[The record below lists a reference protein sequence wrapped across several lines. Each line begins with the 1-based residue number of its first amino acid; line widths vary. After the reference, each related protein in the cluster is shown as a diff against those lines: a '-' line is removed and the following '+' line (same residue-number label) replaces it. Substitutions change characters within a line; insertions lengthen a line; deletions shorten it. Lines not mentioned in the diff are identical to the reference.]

1 MGKST
6 AYDTNDAHD
15 DGLQCFS
22 KGVRHSALETR
33 GGAMGREPKERKA
46 VKERCRYEA
55 RSAYLFP
62 NISPCSYRDRRAAR
76 P

>member
-1 MGKST
+1 MR
-6 AYDTNDAHD
+6 
-15 DGLQCFS
+15 DG
-22 KGVRHSALETR
+22 V
-33 GGAMGREPKERKA
+33 MGREPKERKA

-62 NISPCSYRDRRAAR
+62 NIFPCSYTDRRAAR